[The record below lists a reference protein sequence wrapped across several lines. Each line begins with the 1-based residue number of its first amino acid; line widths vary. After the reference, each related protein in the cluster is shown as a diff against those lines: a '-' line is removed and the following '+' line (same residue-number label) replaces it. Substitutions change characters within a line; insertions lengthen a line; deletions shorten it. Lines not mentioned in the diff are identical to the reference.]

1 MDTSIKERQIAE
13 FCRKDLLEEN
23 QNQVIKVSCQTGRD
37 VKNIRTSIGIY
48 FYDESL
54 SNILIRKKEFISEYY
69 DGLKE
74 LLIYKANH
82 GEIYSDILITLYP
95 DGSYQFKYWFD
106 EERLYKEEFNQAAT
120 FSQRYPHNI
129 ADDLLDFY
137 LPDINFKKKYAKII
151 MTLEI
156 RAGEPVVDLRYRNGR
171 NQIKPVFDFMDNT
184 DQSYQDSVENVLT
197 VLKEGILEQYN
208 VTHGIMK
215 EFWEPWNK
223 IIIEV
228 PPSGILNELEDIH
241 YYLDDKPLDKKYFTR
256 GDFDMKKWEYVKYK

>member
-23 QNQVIKVSCQTGRD
+23 QNQVIKVYCQTGRD

-54 SNILIRKKEFISEYY
+54 SNILGQNFEFFQKYYEEIREI
-69 DGLKE
+69 
-74 LLIYKANH
+74 LIYKANH
-82 GEIYSDILITLYP
+82 GEIYSNLVITLYP
-95 DGSYQFKYWFD
+95 NGDYQFEYWFD
-106 EERLYKEEFNQAAT
+106 EERVYKEEFLTAAIGSESFPRT
-120 FSQRYPHNI
+120 M
-129 ADDLLDFY
+129 ADCLLSYDL
-137 LPDINFKKKYAKII
+137 PSINFKKKYAKII

-156 RAGEPVVDLRYRNGR
+156 KAGEPVVDLRYRNGR
-171 NQIKPVFDFMDNT
+171 NQIKPVFNFTDNT
-184 DQSYQDSVENVLT
+184 GQSYKESVDKILRLTGDSLLHQYNIT
-197 VLKEGILEQYN
+197 NGIL
-208 VTHGIMK
+208 K

-241 YYLDDKPLDKKYFTR
+241 YYLDDKPLDKKYSTR
-256 GDFDMKKWEYVKYK
+256 GNFDMKKWEYVKYK